1 MAGGSLINCVSMFY
15 VTVLTYTKL
24 SNFQMALSNTK
35 KLQWKEGK
43 VDYTYING
51 LISQL
56 GVSYIN
62 IKHASK
68 QKISSVRYSIK

>member
-1 MAGGSLINCVSMFY
+1 MS
-15 VTVLTYTKL
+15 
-24 SNFQMALSNTK
+24 MALSNIK

-56 GVSYIN
+56 GVSYID
-62 IKHASK
+62 IKYASK
-68 QKISSVRYSIK
+68 QKNAF

>member
-1 MAGGSLINCVSMFY
+1 MASGSLINCVSMFY

-24 SNFQMALSNTK
+24 SNFEMALLSNTK

-51 LISQL
+51 LISRL

-62 IKHASK
+62 I
-68 QKISSVRYSIK
+68 

>member
-1 MAGGSLINCVSMFY
+1 MTGSSLINCVSMFY

-56 GVSYIN
+56 GVSYI
-62 IKHASK
+62 KLRHASK
-68 QKISSVRYSIK
+68 QKMCPVQ

>member
-1 MAGGSLINCVSMFY
+1 MA
-15 VTVLTYTKL
+15 VTNTKL
-24 SNFQMALSNTK
+24 SNPRMALSNTK

-62 IKHASK
+62 IKYATNKSYASF
-68 QKISSVRYSIK
+68 SN

>member
-1 MAGGSLINCVSMFY
+1 MAGSSLINCVSMFY

-62 IKHASK
+62 IKYASK
-68 QKISSVRYSIK
+68 QKECLLRLFF

>member
-1 MAGGSLINCVSMFY
+1 MYEIILCQWTFGL
-15 VTVLTYTKL
+15 TKL
-24 SNFQMALSNTK
+24 SNLLSQMSMALSNTK

-56 GVSYIN
+56 GVSYID
-62 IKHASK
+62 IKYASK
-68 QKISSVRYSIK
+68 QKNAF